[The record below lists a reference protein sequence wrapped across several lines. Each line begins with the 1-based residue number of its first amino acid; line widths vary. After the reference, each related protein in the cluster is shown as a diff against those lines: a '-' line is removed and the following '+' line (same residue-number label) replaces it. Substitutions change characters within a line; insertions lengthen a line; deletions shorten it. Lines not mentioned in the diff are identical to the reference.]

1 MNARSN
7 DDPIPMKRLYLALV
21 RADQVCLA
29 GDWLYGQAVYY
40 DPGSVSLHSGET
52 LSYCF
57 LEFGPADELWVWSQA
72 QARLSDPLAKR
83 AVSLIDQA
91 RRRLESELPA
101 DWQARLPTG
110 QRIAA
115 LDVHRL
121 LYFEPEHSYLKSMWQ
136 LLCEQRALTSKQVAT
151 IQQIKAERG
160 GLQGLRHRQ
169 LIQWRLMRLAEI
181 ELEPSDRAT
190 VIEFQRQA
198 TEPLGLKRVREPVLG
213 ALEAKYQDARDI
225 ATARRARQIVLEL
238 QQERAR

>member
-1 MNARSN
+1 MNATQDESN
-7 DDPIPMKRLYLALV
+7 SMKQLYIVLV

-29 GDWLYGQAVYY
+29 GDWPYGQAVYY
-40 DPGSVSLHSGET
+40 DPGSVSLYSGET

-83 AVSLIDQA
+83 AVSLVDQT

-101 DWQARLPTG
+101 DWQMRFPG
-110 QRIAA
+110 QRTAA
-115 LDVHRL
+115 LDAHRL
-121 LYFEPEHSYLKSMWQ
+121 LYFEPAHPYLKPMWQ

-225 ATARRARQIVLEL
+225 ATVRRARQIVLEL